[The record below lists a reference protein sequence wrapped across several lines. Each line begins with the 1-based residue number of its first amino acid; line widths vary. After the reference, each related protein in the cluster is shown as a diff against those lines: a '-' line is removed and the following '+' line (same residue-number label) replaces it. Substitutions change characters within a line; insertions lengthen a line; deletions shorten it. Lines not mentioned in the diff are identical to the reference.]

1 MSRIGKKPIEIP
13 KDVQVE
19 FKDRTLIV
27 RGPKGELSITIPNGI
42 EYSYQNQR
50 LTFSRTDDDKK
61 VRAAHGLTRAIVNN
75 MVQGVREG
83 FAKTLQIEGIG
94 YKAEMKGKSLM
105 LTLGYSHPILFIP
118 PDGITIESPNPTT
131 IVVKGID
138 KQVVGEVAAKIRM
151 LRPPEPYKGK
161 GIRYLGEYARRKPGK
176 SASK

>member
-1 MSRIGKKPIEIP
+1 M
-13 KDVQVE
+13 
-19 FKDRTLIV
+19 
-27 RGPKGELSITIPNGI
+27 
-42 EYSYQNQR
+42 
-50 LTFSRTDDDKK
+50 
-61 VRAAHGLTRAIVNN
+61 
-75 MVQGVREG
+75 
-83 FAKTLQIEGIG
+83 QIEGIG
-94 YKAEMKGKSLM
+94 YKAEMKGKILM

-161 GIRYLGEYARRKPGK
+161 GIRYLGEYVRRKPGK